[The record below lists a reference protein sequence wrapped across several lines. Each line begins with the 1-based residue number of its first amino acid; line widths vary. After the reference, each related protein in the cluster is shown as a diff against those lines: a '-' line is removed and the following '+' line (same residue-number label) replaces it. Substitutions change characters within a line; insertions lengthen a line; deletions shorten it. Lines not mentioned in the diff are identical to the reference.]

1 MSGFTSVQFKANDVL
16 FWTGDVAD
24 TLYIVE
30 KGTVRIL
37 DSRSSHP
44 FATVGKGEWFG
55 EQCLLFNGVR
65 SASAIALEDTECV
78 VVSGERLRQVLA
90 AQSPL
95 MTPLFEAL
103 LLQLHMH
110 NSLLV
115 EFSGRTLD
123 VGTRKLL

>member
-1 MSGFTSVQFKANDVL
+1 MSGFTRVQFKANDVL

-44 FATVGKGEWFG
+44 FATVGKGESLG
-55 EQCLLFNGVR
+55 EQCLLAHGVR
-65 SASAIALEDTECV
+65 SASAIALEDTECIAI
-78 VVSGERLRQVLA
+78 SGEGLRHMLA

-95 MTPLFEAL
+95 ITPLFEAL

-110 NSLLV
+110 NSLL
-115 EFSGRTLD
+115 R
-123 VGTRKLL
+123 